1 MLCFP
6 CNQFGK
12 QEQGTNEEIGNFIS
26 GRLWKANF
34 TIFEKCHVNG
44 PYTHPVWHFCRYNS
58 QETRN
63 RYTGRPIPW
72 NFAKFVIDRDGQV
85 FKYYSPKFNQTSRD
99 FWKADYRRRLLS
111 RPPSSQRKLRRASS
125 AAGLNQGKPASI
137 GALSRNQSVLVGGSW
152 PGGQDGDKHHEAK
165 I

>member
-44 PYTHPVWHFCRYNS
+44 PYTHPVWHFGRYNS

-63 RYTGRPIPW
+63 RNTGRPIPW

-85 FKYYSPKFNQTSRD
+85 FKYYSPKV
-99 FWKADYRRRLLS
+99 
-111 RPPSSQRKLRRASS
+111 PPSKIQPDVEGLLEGRLQAPPSQPPTLKPEEAPPGFLSS
-125 AAGLNQGKPASI
+125 RPASI
-137 GALSRNQSVLVGGSW
+137 KVSAQGTNLY
-152 PGGQDGDKHHEAK
+152 
-165 I
+165 